1 MEIQEIEKQKMDALR
16 ALSETNLEVSKVKKV
31 LEDLKSDENVYIKER
46 EEKVLAKI
54 QTLLDESKEITKE
67 TVGNYTAIQ
76 DLMKE
81 TRILSQFV
89 VEAHGE
95 LTELIKTFEETT
107 KDWDAEVKNM
117 QNELAEVRKQL
128 KVEAI
133 QIKNDQDSIEKRKKE
148 VKNEERKVKD
158 QRETLERALNRLK
171 K

>member
-31 LEDLKSDENVYIKER
+31 LEDLKSDESVYIKER